1 MALMRG
7 TAGVVAFGVP
17 ANATYGT
24 AVTATHVL
32 ACDPFGE
39 ANSPDI
45 YDSRSAA
52 QGTEEGVGVVS
63 TLSRKSITL
72 SGTLCDKSFPLLN
85 ALALGAD
92 ATSTVDTTCTQ
103 HVVTPLAVDAELGSF
118 SVYLKHTGISDTST
132 SGSIRYDGCV
142 INSLTISG
150 TIGDVWKWSADI
162 ATSGVGTAITTDLS
176 SKIFPTVPMIPF
188 HKSQWVRSSTS
199 PSAVTADPGN
209 NLGTI
214 ANFGGGTGNG
224 WTNSDL
230 STALKSASI
239 TINNNVET
247 VYTAGTTTA
256 TAVGATRIGR
266 TVSMSGVFALD
277 PLASTF
283 MRGRVTSITT
293 LASSSLEG
301 LIIRCITNVPAS
313 TNYNYGFEYLFPNVT
328 VTSANMAKTAGT
340 REITLGLVASKPGSL
355 HSTYAVGW
363 NLDTTDYA

>member
-1 MALMRG
+1 MRG

-17 ANATYGT
+17 ANATYNT

-39 ANSPDI
+39 ANTPDI

-52 QGTEEGVGVVS
+52 QGTEEGIGIVS
-63 TLSRKSITL
+63 TLSRKNITL

-132 SGSIRYDGCV
+132 TGSIRYDGCLV
-142 INSLTISG
+142 NSLTISG
-150 TIGDVWKWSADI
+150 AIGDVWKWSMDI

-176 SKIFPTVPMIPF
+176 GEIFPTVPMLPF
-188 HKSQWVRSSTS
+188 HKSQWVRSTTN

-209 NLGTI
+209 SLGTI

-224 WTNSDL
+224 WTNTDL
-230 STALKSASI
+230 STALKSASV
-239 TINNNVET
+239 TISNNIET

-256 TAVGATRIGR
+256 LAVGATRIGR
-266 TVSMSGVFALD
+266 TVSATGVFALD
-277 PLASTF
+277 PASSTYL
-283 MRGRVTSITT
+283 RGRVSALSTIAQTN
-293 LASSSLEG
+293 LEG
-301 LIIRCITNVPAS
+301 VIIRCISNVAAS
-313 TNYNYGFEYLFPNVT
+313 TNYNYGFEYLFPNMT
-328 VTSANMAKTAGT
+328 LTSANMAKTAGT
-340 REITLGLVASKPGSL
+340 REITLGFVASKPGSL